1 METKPSRLIQGGSH
15 GPISRS
21 VYSQGILEAMRLD
34 ILSGRLPVG
43 QHLVERKLASNYDVS
58 RGPIRDAMHL
68 LEQEGLVETPR
79 NGRTR
84 VVGLQRKD
92 AENLFNLRIQLEST
106 ALEQIDRPTEADLLR
121 KIREAVSA
129 FRELEQSNRD
139 GAALD
144 IAFHELVMT
153 LPKNRPLMT
162 AWQLFSGLFYAM
174 LTVTNSAT
182 QDFQRIGEEHEL
194 IYDSIANGDPI
205 KGIPVLTRHLE
216 TAKTLLTRRL
226 EDLQE
231 QYATPDGR
239 AGKKTKAP

>member
-1 METKPSRLIQGGSH
+1 MDMKPNRLIQGASH

-34 ILSGRLPVG
+34 ILSGRLPIG

-106 ALEQIDRPTEADLLR
+106 ALEQLEKPTEADLLQEM
-121 KIREAVSA
+121 REAVAA

-182 QDFQRIGEEHEL
+182 KDFQRIGEEHNL
-194 IYDSIANGDPI
+194 IYDAIANGDPTR
-205 KGIPVLTRHLE
+205 GIPVLSQHLE
-216 TAKTLLTRRL
+216 NAKTMMTQRL

-231 QYATPDGR
+231 QNATPDGLPGTG
-239 AGKKTKAP
+239 AEAP